1 LCIEQISFVSEIGRE
16 YLLKQINALVIGFTM
31 GLISGYTINAHK
43 YYWDGIE
50 TTKEY
55 RDRSLNTDLEKR
67 RKYPT
72 VSPTPK
78 EGLDTY
84 RKEALMNTTKEQ
96 FNMKGG
102 LLSGSITTSL
112 LILIFLCPGLKKN
125 TK

>member
-1 LCIEQISFVSEIGRE
+1 
-16 YLLKQINALVIGFTM
+16 M
-31 GLISGYTINAHK
+31 GLISGYTINVFK
-43 YYWDGIE
+43 YYWDGIK

-55 RDRSLNTDLEKR
+55 RDRSLNADLEER

-72 VSPTPK
+72 IYPTPK

-84 RKEALMNTTKEQ
+84 RKEALMNTTKAQ

-102 LLSGSITTSL
+102 LLSGSITTSN

-125 TK
+125 TE